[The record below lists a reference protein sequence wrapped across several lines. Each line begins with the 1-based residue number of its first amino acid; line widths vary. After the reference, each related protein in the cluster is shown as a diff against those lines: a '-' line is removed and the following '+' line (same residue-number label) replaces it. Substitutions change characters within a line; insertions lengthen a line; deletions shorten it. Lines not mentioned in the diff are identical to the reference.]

1 MKHESKM
8 ETHGHKRSG
17 VAEKTV
23 IGDHSCDSGS
33 TDAAL
38 SSSTEKLYKA
48 AAANRGGGP
57 VIKAIQER

>member
-1 MKHESKM
+1 MKSPKM
-8 ETHGHKRSG
+8 ETHGHSRKG
-17 VAEKTV
+17 VAEKTLV
-23 IGDHSCDSGS
+23 SDHSSESGS

-38 SSSTEKLYKA
+38 SSATSKLYKG